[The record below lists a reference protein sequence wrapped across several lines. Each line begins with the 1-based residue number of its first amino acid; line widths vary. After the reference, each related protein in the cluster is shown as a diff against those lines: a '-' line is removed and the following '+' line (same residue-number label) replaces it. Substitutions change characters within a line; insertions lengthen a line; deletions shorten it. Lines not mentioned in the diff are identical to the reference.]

1 MSSNLVIVESPAKA
15 KTIKKYLG
23 KDFEV
28 LASYGHVR
36 DLVPKEGAVDP
47 EHHFAMKYQVVERNQ
62 KHVDAIARALKKA
75 TSLFLAT
82 DPDREGEAISWH
94 LHELLKA
101 GGALKG
107 KEVQRVVFYEITKN
121 AVREAMEHPR
131 GLSVDLVNAQ
141 QARRA
146 LDFLVGF
153 NLSPLLWKKVRPG
166 LSAGRVQSPAL
177 RMICEREDEIA
188 AFTAR
193 EYWTIDAELMHTE
206 QKFPAKL
213 VEYRGGKVEQFSFTT
228 ESAAHEA
235 VSTLA
240 SAARGELT
248 VLGVDRKQRRRNPAP
263 PFTTSTLQQEASR
276 KLGFSAQKTMRVA
289 QQLYEGVD
297 IGDGAVGLITY
308 MRTDSL
314 NLAQEAIGQIREVIV
329 ELYGKEGLSEEP
341 RIYRTKSA
349 NAQEAHEA
357 IRPTDARIA
366 PAGVEKS
373 MDSDQFRL
381 YSLIWKRTMACQMAP
396 AVFDTVAVE
405 FLAGA
410 DGPQRTVLR
419 ANGSTLIK
427 PGYISVYQEGLDD
440 AVQDDSDHVLPPMTE
455 GDRVRLLGVTP
466 SQHFTEPPPR
476 YSEASLVKALEE
488 YGIGRPSTYASIIST
503 LRDREYVQ
511 IESRRFTATD
521 IGKIVSRFL
530 TQYFTTYVDY
540 DFTAKMEDALDAVAT
555 GEQEWVPLLERF
567 WKPFIELVTH
577 TETSVS
583 REEVA
588 QARDL
593 GTDPAS
599 GKPMTVRMGRFG
611 PFVQIGTK
619 DDEEKPRFA
628 GLRPGQKMDS
638 ITRDEALVL
647 FQLPRKLG
655 TTPEGEEITA
665 NTGRFGPY
673 VKYGA
678 KYASLKT
685 DDPYTITRERA
696 LEVIREK
703 MIADANRLI
712 LDFPNDGIQVL
723 NGRFGPYI
731 TDKTRNAKI
740 PKDKDPK
747 SLTLEECRTMLA
759 AAPLRTFGKW
769 GRKNA
774 RKGER
779 GAAQG
784 SKANGA
790 AKAAAEGVDPADRT
804 GRSPEA
810 ASGTRRAKG
819 VAPKSTSAKSTSA
832 KSTSA
837 KSTSAKSTSAKSTSA
852 KSTSAKSTS
861 ATPSS
866 ASPVSA
872 KATSAEAAAPR
883 AASKLAAKGLKA
895 AAKKR
900 APAEPLDAK
909 VKPKAQGKQPGSA
922 RKKS

>member
-1 MSSNLVIVESPAKA
+1 VESPAKA

-47 EHHFAMKYQVVERNQ
+47 KHHFAMKYQVVERNQ

-75 TSLFLAT
+75 KALYLAT

-94 LHELLKA
+94 LHELLK
-101 GGALKG
+101 GQGALKG

-141 QARRA
+141 QCRRA
-146 LDFLVGF
+146 LDYLVGF

-188 AFTAR
+188 AFKPQ
-193 EYWTIDAELMHTE
+193 EYWTIDAELEHSA

-213 VEYRGGKVEQFSFTT
+213 FEYLCGKLEQFSFTT
-228 ESAAHEA
+228 ESAAREA
-235 VSTLA
+235 VSTL
-240 SAARGELT
+240 SGAARGRLT
-248 VLGVDRKQRRRNPAP
+248 VLSVDRKQRRRNPAP

-276 KLGFSAQKTMRVA
+276 KLAFSAQKTMRVA

-297 IGDGAVGLITY
+297 IGEGAVGLITY
-308 MRTDSL
+308 MRTDSV
-314 NLAQEAIGQIREVIV
+314 NLAQEAVAQIREVIV
-329 ELYGKEGLSEEP
+329 QLYGQEALAEEV
-341 RIYRTKSA
+341 RVYRTKSA

-357 IRPTDARIA
+357 IRPTDLRIV
-366 PAGVEKS
+366 PADIEQRI
-373 MDSDQFRL
+373 DADQFRL

-396 AVFDTVAVE
+396 AVYDTVAVE
-405 FLAGA
+405 LLAGT
-410 DGPQRTVLR
+410 DGPERTVLR

-427 PGYISVYQEGLDD
+427 PGYISVYQEGSDD
-440 AVQDDSDHVLPPMTE
+440 AVQDDSDHVLPPMVE
-455 GDRVRLLGVTP
+455 GDQVKLVEVTP

-476 YSEASLVKALEE
+476 FTEASLVKALEE

-503 LRDREYVQ
+503 LRDREYVE

-530 TQYFTTYVDY
+530 TLYFTIYVDY
-540 DFTAKMEDALDAVAT
+540 DFTAKMENALDAIAN
-555 GEQEWVPLLERF
+555 GEQEWVPLLDRF
-567 WKPFIELVTH
+567 WKPFIKLVKH
-577 TETSVS
+577 TEASVS

-588 QARDL
+588 MARDL

-599 GKPMTVRMGRFG
+599 GKPMSVRMGRFG

-628 GLRPGQKMDS
+628 GLRPGQKMDA
-638 ITRDEALVL
+638 ITHAEALFL

-655 TTPEGEEITA
+655 STPEGEEITA
-665 NTGRFGPY
+665 STGRFGPY
-673 VKYGA
+673 VKYGS
-678 KYASLKT
+678 KYVSLKA
-685 DDPYTITRERA
+685 DDPYTVTRERA

-703 MIADANRLI
+703 QIADANRLI
-712 LDFPNDGIQVL
+712 MDFPDAGIQVL
-723 NGRFGPYI
+723 NGRYGPYI
-731 TDKTRNAKI
+731 TDKQRNAKI
-740 PKDKDPK
+740 PKDKSPK
-747 SLTLEECRTMLA
+747 SLTLEECQAILA
-759 AAPLRTFGKW
+759 AAPVRTFGRW

-774 RKGER
+774 PGVGKGAAR
-779 GAAQG
+779 GAAKG
-784 SKANGA
+784 ARGKGASVANA
-790 AKAAAEGVDPADRT
+790 TPAAAAPAAETAGSRAS
-804 GRSPEA
+804 RSR
-810 ASGTRRAKG
+810 AS
-819 VAPKSTSAKSTSA
+819 
-832 KSTSA
+832 
-837 KSTSAKSTSAKSTSA
+837 
-852 KSTSAKSTS
+852 
-861 ATPSS
+861 
-866 ASPVSA
+866 
-872 KATSAEAAAPR
+872 APR
-883 AASKLAAKGLKA
+883 AAARKPAARLAAKGSKP

-900 APAEPLDAK
+900 APAEPTAR
-909 VKPKAQGKQPGSA
+909 PQSPAAARPQGLK
-922 RKKS
+922 RKKA

>member
-1 MSSNLVIVESPAKA
+1 LGSNLVIVESPAKA

-47 EHHFAMKYQVVERNQ
+47 KRHFAMKYQVVERNQ

-75 TSLFLAT
+75 NALFLAT

-94 LHELLKA
+94 LHELLKSQ
-101 GGALKG
+101 GALKG

-121 AVREAMEHPR
+121 AVREAMDHPR

-188 AFTAR
+188 AFVAR
-193 EYWTIDAELMHTE
+193 EYWTIDAELEHSD

-213 VEYRGGKVEQFSFTT
+213 VEYQGGKVEQFSFTS
-228 ESAAHEA
+228 E
-235 VSTLA
+235 
-240 SAARGELT
+240 SAARGAVGSLTEAAGGQLT
-248 VLGVDRKQRRRNPAP
+248 VLGVERKQRRRNPAP

-276 KLGFSAQKTMRVA
+276 KLGFSAQITMRVA

-297 IGDGAVGLITY
+297 IGEGAVGLITY

-314 NLAQEAIGQIREVIV
+314 NLAQEAVTQIREVIV
-329 ELYGKEGLSEEP
+329 QLYGQEALADEV
-341 RIYRTKSA
+341 RVYRTKSA

-357 IRPTDARIA
+357 IRPTDLRIV
-366 PAGVEKS
+366 PADIEKKI
-373 MDSDQFRL
+373 DADQFRL

-396 AVFDTVAVE
+396 AIFDTVAVE
-405 FLAGA
+405 FLAGP
-410 DGPQRTVLR
+410 DGAKRTVLR
-419 ANGSTLIK
+419 ANGSTLVK
-427 PGYISVYQEGLDD
+427 PGYISVYQEGTDD
-440 AVQDDSDHVLPPMTE
+440 VVQDDSDHVLPAMAE
-455 GDRVRLLGVTP
+455 GDRVKLVEVTP

-476 YSEASLVKALEE
+476 YTEASLVKALEE

-503 LRDREYVQ
+503 LRDREYVE

-530 TQYFTTYVDY
+530 TLYFTIYVDY
-540 DFTAKMEDALDAVAT
+540 DFTAKMENALDAVAN
-555 GEQEWVPLLERF
+555 GEQEWVPLLDRF
-567 WKPFIELVTH
+567 WKPFIQLVKH

-588 QARDL
+588 MARDL
-593 GTDPAS
+593 GTDPQS

-628 GLRPGQKMDS
+628 GLRPGQKMDT
-638 ITRDEALVL
+638 ITREEALFL

-655 TTPEGEEITA
+655 STPEGEEITA

-678 KYASLKT
+678 KYVSLKT
-685 DDPYTITRERA
+685 DDPYTVTLERA
-696 LEVIREK
+696 IEVIREK
-703 MIADANRLI
+703 QIADANRLI
-712 LDFPNDGIQVL
+712 SDFPDAGIQVL
-723 NGRFGPYI
+723 NGRYGPYV
-731 TDKTRNAKI
+731 TDRQRNAKI
-740 PKDKDPK
+740 PKDRDPK
-747 SLTLEECRTMLA
+747 SLTLEECQTMLA
-759 AAPLRTFGKW
+759 AAPPRSFGRW
-769 GRKNA
+769 GRKS
-774 RKGER
+774 G
-779 GAAQG
+779 
-784 SKANGA
+784 KAGVA
-790 AKAAAEGVDPADRT
+790 AKGAKGRKPA
-804 GRSPEA
+804 GESAPAEA
-810 ASGTRRAKG
+810 ASIETAARRAARPSRASG
-819 VAPKSTSAKSTSA
+819 PSGASRAAPRGK
-832 KSTSA
+832 
-837 KSTSAKSTSAKSTSA
+837 
-852 KSTSAKSTS
+852 
-861 ATPSS
+861 
-866 ASPVSA
+866 
-872 KATSAEAAAPR
+872 AAAPR
-883 AASKLAAKGLKA
+883 ATARKRAKPFSDTRADPSPATRLAAKGSKA

-900 APAEPLDAK
+900 APAEPRTRAQSRGAR
-909 VKPKAQGKQPGSA
+909 AQGLKQ
-922 RKKS
+922 KKA